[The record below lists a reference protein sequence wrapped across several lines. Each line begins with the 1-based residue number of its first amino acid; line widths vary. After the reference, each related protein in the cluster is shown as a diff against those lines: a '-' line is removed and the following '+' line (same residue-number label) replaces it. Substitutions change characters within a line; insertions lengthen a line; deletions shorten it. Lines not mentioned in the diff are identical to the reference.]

1 MVEIAMVFPA
11 ASFLARNLPYV
22 LIAVLAVNLV
32 QRRHQEETLKKRTAT
47 LYFAILV
54 FLLMVSSIL
63 IRRFEL
69 PDPVLIPVVLGIGL
83 LAYLGR
89 EKLFLFRLH
98 CRKCGRNLPLRRI
111 IFFDSNLCEFYDH
124 EEVPHEESG

>member
-69 PDPVLIPVVLGIGL
+69 PDPVLIPVALVIGL

-89 EKLFLFRLH
+89 EKLFLLRLH

-111 IFFDSNLCEFYDH
+111 VFFDSNLCESCDH